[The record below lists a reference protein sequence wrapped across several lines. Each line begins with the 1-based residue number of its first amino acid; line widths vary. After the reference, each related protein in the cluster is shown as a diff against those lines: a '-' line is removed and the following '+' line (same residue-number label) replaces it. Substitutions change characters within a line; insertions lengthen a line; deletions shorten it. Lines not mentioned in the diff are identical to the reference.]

1 MIVTHCINQRQLGW
15 MVGSIFHLPC
25 RIIVKYPLLC
35 QFEKKN
41 IKSKKHFSP
50 KIQKKHFKKC
60 YQTPFI
66 FWHYS
71 RKTDSNIFTQEEK
84 GEENL
89 N

>member
-1 MIVTHCINQRQLGW
+1 M
-15 MVGSIFHLPC
+15 SI
-25 RIIVKYPLLC
+25 
-35 QFEKKN
+35 QKKN
-41 IKSKKHFSP
+41 IKNKKHFSP

-84 GEENL
+84 GEDNL